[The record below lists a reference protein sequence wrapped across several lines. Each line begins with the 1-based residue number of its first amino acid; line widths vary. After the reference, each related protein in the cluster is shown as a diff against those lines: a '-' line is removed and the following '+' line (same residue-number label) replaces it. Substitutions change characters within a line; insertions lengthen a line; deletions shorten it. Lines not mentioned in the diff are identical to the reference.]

1 MNLKKLKEKLYDEKI
16 NIRKRLY
23 IVSVFITLVAIFI
36 TILEVVFTDTTPLNT
51 ILLVVGSI
59 FTTVLAWLSVKYNK
73 IMLASIIESIL
84 MGFVYVPMTF
94 FGGGG
99 VYGDA
104 PVWFLF
110 SVLFMSM
117 ILSGKTKIFFLIAE
131 AVVAIV
137 CYYIGFTRPDL
148 VVQNT
153 DMMAHFY
160 SLIAVL
166 LTGTAVSIMVGL
178 EIKLYIRE
186 SIRSEKHKA
195 EAEALNASQSQ
206 FFSSMSHEI
215 RTPINTIIGLNE
227 MILRENISDEV
238 AEDAANIRSASKMLL
253 SLINDILDMSKFE
266 SGSMELNI
274 APYNPGDMLSDLV
287 GMLWLRAKDKKLEFH
302 VNVSPDLPAGLI
314 GDEMRIKQI
323 LVNVV
328 NNAIKY
334 TKEGSVTLS
343 VQCGNR
349 IGDKQNIIYTVTD
362 TGRGIKKE
370 DIPYLFT
377 AFKRVD
383 ESHNRHIE
391 GTGLGLSIVKSFV
404 DLMGGSVKVNSV
416 YMEGS
421 TFIIEIPQ
429 EVAGEKLIGDV
440 DLERKHS
447 LNRLMGYKQ
456 KFEAPDAKVLVV
468 DDNAS
473 NLLVVSKLLRDT
485 KVKIDT
491 VPSGEEAL
499 KKTINSKYD
508 VIFMDHLMP
517 GMDGIECF
525 KRIRNQIG
533 GVCKESKVVI
543 LTANADEESRIRY
556 EKEGFDGYLAKPVTG
571 AELEAE
577 LMKMLPQN
585 LVFVTGDN
593 GEILEETIS
602 WMNKSQSKKHVVVTT
617 ESVADLPQEIM
628 KRYDIDVIPHKVVTK
643 EGVFKDGIDI
653 DTKGVLKYM
662 EKPEN
667 IVQPQ
672 GPEVAEVE
680 SFFAKRMA
688 YANNIIHISI
698 SSAIEHSGYPETSE
712 AAGAFENV
720 AVVDSGHL
728 SSGQGFMAIEACRL
742 AEEGKSVQE
751 ILEALEKEKTMIH
764 TSFIVDNLDF
774 LARTKQVSQRV
785 ANITKAFMVRPVLV
799 LKKGRMKVGRIHV
812 GSREDAWKRYING
825 TLRASSRID
834 KRMLFVTYVGISKKE
849 MDWIREQIEKKV
861 SFDEIFFQQ
870 ASPAVAANCGPG
882 TFGLLYREADKYRDF
897 L

>member
-1 MNLKKLKEKLYDEKI
+1 MNLDKLRDKLYDE
-16 NIRKRLY
+16 NTHIRKRLY
-23 IVSVFITLVAIFI
+23 VLTVFITLVAMFI
-36 TILEVVFTDTTPLNT
+36 TILEVVFTDTSYLNT
-51 ILLVVGSI
+51 ILLVVGFI
-59 FTTVLAWLSVKYNK
+59 FTIFLAVLSVKYNK
-73 IMLASIIESIL
+73 IRLASIIESIL

-94 FGGGG
+94 FWGGG

-117 ILSGKTKIFFLIAE
+117 ILAGKTKIFFLIAE
-131 AVVAIV
+131 AILAVV
-137 CYYIGFTRPDL
+137 CYYLGFTHPEWIL
-148 VVQNT
+148 QNT

-160 SLIAVL
+160 SLIALL
-166 LTGTAVSIMVGL
+166 LTGTAVSLMVGL

-195 EAEALNASQSQ
+195 EAEALNASQGR

-266 SGSMELNI
+266 SGSMQLNI
-274 APYNPGDMLSDLV
+274 APYNPGDMLSELV

-302 VNVSPDLPAGLI
+302 VNVAPDVPAELI
-314 GDEMRIKQI
+314 GDEVRIKQI
-323 LVNVV
+323 LINVI

-343 VQCGNR
+343 VQCGHR
-349 IGDKQNIIYTVTD
+349 VEDKQTIVYTVTD

-383 ESHNRHIE
+383 EGDNQHIE
-391 GTGLGLSIVKSFV
+391 GTGLGLAIVKSLV
-404 DLMGGSVKVNSV
+404 DLMGGTVKVNSV

-421 TFIIEIPQ
+421 TFSIEIPQ
-429 EVAGEKLIGDV
+429 GISGEKLIGEV
-440 DLERKHS
+440 DLEKKHS
-447 LNRLMGYKQ
+447 INRLIGYKQ
-456 KFEAPDAKVLVV
+456 KFEAPEAKVLVV

-491 VPSGEEAL
+491 VSSGEAAL

-525 KRIRNQIG
+525 KRIRNQVG
-533 GVCKESKVVI
+533 GVSKEAKVII
-543 LTANADEESRIRY
+543 LTANADEESRQLY
-556 EKEGFDGYLAKPVTG
+556 QKEGFDGYLTKPVTG
-571 AELEAE
+571 AELESE
-577 LMKMLPQN
+577 LMKALPSN

-602 WMNKSQSKKHVVVTT
+602 WMNKSQSKKQVVITT
-617 ESVADLPQEIM
+617 ESVADLPDEIR
-628 KRYDIDVIPHKVVTK
+628 KKYDISVIPHKVVTK
-643 EGVFKDGIDI
+643 EGVFKDGVDI
-653 DTKGVLKYM
+653 DTRGVLKYM
-662 EKPEN
+662 QKPDN

-672 GPEVAEVE
+672 APEIEEVE
-680 SFFAKRMA
+680 SFFADKMA
-688 YANNIIHISI
+688 YANNIVHISI
-698 SSAIEHSGYPETSE
+698 SSVIQHSGYPVTKE
-712 AAGAFENV
+712 AAAAFENV
-720 AVVDSGHL
+720 SVVDSQHL
-728 SSGQGFMAIEACRL
+728 SSGQGLMAIAACRM

-751 ILEALEKEKTMIH
+751 ILEGLEREKKLIH

-774 LARTKQVSQRV
+774 LARTKQVSQRI
-785 ANITKAFMVRPVLV
+785 ANITKSFMLRPVVV
-799 LKKGRMKVGRIHV
+799 LKKGNMKVGRIHV
-812 GSREDAWKRYING
+812 GSREDAWKKYINEA
-825 TLRASSRID
+825 LRTPSRID
-834 KRMLFVTYVGISKKE
+834 KRMLFVTYVGITKRE

-861 SFDEIFFQQ
+861 EFDEIFFLQ
-870 ASPAVAANCGPG
+870 ASPAIAANCGPG
-882 TFGLLYREADKYRDF
+882 TFGLLFREVERGKEF
-897 L
+897 